1 MRLVKRS
8 EVKLGRKTKMIEFCQ
23 ELKESLKDFAKKHD
37 LAELYRKYSWK
48 NDTWTNDFPSILNLE
63 KDVGEKAKRNLV
75 KEEHVRRVV
84 KWGGGTLKV
93 RWCETVR
100 LSLYDERG
108 HFKKEV
114 SKHPS
119 IAAQILKEQ
128 KEKGLIS
135 GLGITYLTK
144 VLRFAAPSEFG
155 AIDSRIVRVFGQG
168 DNNSKQQN
176 WLSLTACPGE
186 GEQRWA
192 IREQSTWPKEYG
204 KWIKMLRFLANL
216 LSSEN
221 SCCPHR
227 EPFIESGLR
236 QKGVWV
242 CADVEMAL
250 FAYAS
255 QHINLRKPYCP

>member
-8 EVKLGRKTKMIEFCQ
+8 EVKLGRKTKAIEFSQ
-23 ELKESLKDFAKKHD
+23 ELKENLKDFVKGHD
-37 LAELYRKYSWK
+37 LAELYRKYIWR
-48 NDTWTNDFPSILNLE
+48 NDTWINDFTSILNLE
-63 KDVGEKAKRNLV
+63 KDLSEKAKKNLV
-75 KEEHVRRVV
+75 EEEHVRQVV
-84 KWGGGTLKV
+84 KWGGGNPRVK
-93 RWCETVR
+93 WCETVD

-108 HFKKEV
+108 HFKKEI
-114 SKHPS
+114 KEDPS
-119 IAAQILKEQ
+119 IAARRLKGQ

-168 DNNSKQQN
+168 DNNSKQHN

-204 KWIKMLRFLANL
+204 K
-216 LSSEN
+216 
-221 SCCPHR
+221 
-227 EPFIESGLR
+227 
-236 QKGVWV
+236 
-242 CADVEMAL
+242 
-250 FAYAS
+250 
-255 QHINLRKPYCP
+255 

>member
-1 MRLVKRS
+1 M
-8 EVKLGRKTKMIEFCQ
+8 
-23 ELKESLKDFAKKHD
+23 
-37 LAELYRKYSWK
+37 AELYRNYCWK
-48 NDTWTNDFPSILNLE
+48 NDTWTNDFASILNLE
-63 KDVGEKAKRNLV
+63 KDVSEKAKKNLV
-75 KEEHVRRVV
+75 KEEDIQRVV
-84 KWGGGTLKV
+84 KWGG
-93 RWCETVR
+93 RNREIEWSETVE
-100 LSLYDERG
+100 LHLYDEKG
-108 HFKKEV
+108 DFKKEIREN
-114 SKHPS
+114 PS
-119 IAAQILKEQ
+119 DVARKLKEQ

-135 GLGITYLTK
+135 GLGVTYLSK

-168 DNNSKQQN
+168 DNNSKQHN

-216 LSSEN
+216 LNSEN
-221 SCCPHR
+221 SYCPHR

-255 QHINLRKPYCP
+255 QHINLGKPYCP

>member
-1 MRLVKRS
+1 MRIVKRS
-8 EVKLGRKTKMIEFCQ
+8 EVKVGRKTKTIEFSQ
-23 ELKESLKDFAKKHD
+23 ELKKSLKDFVKGHD

-48 NDTWTNDFPSILNLE
+48 DDTWTNDFPSILNLE
-63 KDVGEKAKRNLV
+63 KDLSEKAKRNLV
-75 KEEHVRRVV
+75 KQEDVRRVV

-93 RWCETVR
+93 KWCETVR

-114 SKHPS
+114 REHPS

-155 AIDSRIVRVFGQG
+155 AVDSRIVRVFGQG
-168 DNNSKQQN
+168 DNNSKQHN

-216 LSSEN
+216 LNSEN

-227 EPFIESGLR
+227 EPFIESSLR